1 MGTDRT
7 AAIST
12 ALESANS
19 FTMNAFSSYT
29 NTISLNSILNTNIN
43 NETATTNTSISAA
56 FNIFT
61 IINIK

>member
-19 FTMNAFSSYT
+19 FTMNALGSYT
-29 NTISLNSILNTNIN
+29 NTISLNAILNTNIN
-43 NETATTNTSISAA
+43 NETATTNTSISTAV
-56 FNIFT
+56 NV
-61 IINIK
+61 K